1 MKVIKET
8 AGLYML
14 ECNGKYWSVTD
25 TQNCSDH
32 GAWRWNVSEIG
43 ANDCGY
49 NTGTFKEAKQLVVN
63 YSI

>member
-1 MKVIKET
+1 MRVIKEC

-25 TQNCSDH
+25 TQNFSDR

-43 ANDCGY
+43 ENDCGY
-49 NTGTFKEAKQLVVN
+49 NTGTLKEAKQIAAK